1 MQTLSPDLKAYLYL
15 STKSPNFFSEA
26 VHLMLL
32 SARKDNLMRGITGC
46 LIFYRGYFIQYFEGN
61 APIADILFH
70 SILQDG
76 RHSEMTELKSGKIK
90 SRMFPKFM
98 MDFHELDGNS
108 GIIHARFVLLQG
120 FLRGARVTRDNEEF
134 YQALLKAVQLLLDKQ
149 TDPYISLPG
158 VQDSKEVVKVSDLLI
173 D

>member
-1 MQTLSPDLKAYLYL
+1 MHTFTPDLKAYLYI
-15 STKSPNFFSEA
+15 STKNPKFFSDA

-32 SARKDNLMRGITGC
+32 SARKDNLIRGITGC
-46 LIFYRGYFIQYFEGN
+46 LIFYRGYFIQYFEGY
-61 APIADILFH
+61 APITDILYN

-76 RHSEMTELKSGKIK
+76 RHSEMTELKSGRIK

-108 GIIHARFVLLQG
+108 GIIRARFDLLQG
-120 FLRGARVTRDNEEF
+120 FLRGARVTPDNEVF

-149 TDPYISLPG
+149 TDPYSKLPG
-158 VQDSKEVVKVSDLLI
+158 LQDSKEVVDVSDLLI